1 MRVPLD
7 VIGDIAILK
16 FSRWVPWFYK
26 KFYARRLLKQNSHL
40 KVVLE
45 KTGKF
50 SGILRK
56 QETEYLAGEKR
67 KDTVHRENDCQFYL
81 DVDET
86 YFSPRLS
93 YDRKLVAEDVFN
105 EINKRKIK
113 NSKILVMF
121 AGVAPY
127 TIVLARI
134 LKKDAAHKGYSC
146 GSKIISSELNAKAS
160 EYAEKNVKMN
170 KLDDYVKVV
179 PGDSKKLCL
188 QLAKQRKSF
197 DFILMPRPNLEET
210 FLVEAM
216 KVARKGTVFYYHG
229 FGDEKE
235 VVNVMKRD
243 ILISKRK
250 VSKFE
255 IRRCGDIGVNRF
267 RFTIKFR
274 VL

>member
-1 MRVPLD
+1 MRIPLD

-26 KFYARRLLKQNSHL
+26 KFYARKLLKQNSHL
-40 KVVLE
+40 KVILE

-50 SGILRK
+50 SGVLRK
-56 QETEYLAGEKR
+56 QETEYLAGENR

-93 YDRKLVAEDVFN
+93 YDRKLVAEDVLK
-105 EINKRKIK
+105 EINKKK
-113 NSKILVMF
+113 VKSAKILVMF
-121 AGVAPY
+121 AGVGPFA
-127 TIVLARI
+127 IVLARI
-134 LKKDAAHKGYSC
+134 LKKNGVKAE
-146 GSKIISSELNAKAS
+146 IISSELNAKAS
-160 EYAEKNVKMN
+160 EYAEKNVVMN
-170 KLDDYVKVV
+170 KLQDYVKVV
-179 PGDSKKLCL
+179 SGDSKKLCL
-188 QLAKQRKSF
+188 QLAKQKKTCN
-197 DFILMPRPNLEET
+197 FILMPRPNLEET

-216 KVARKGTVFYYHG
+216 RVARKGTVFYYHG

-235 VVNVMKRD
+235 VVEAMKKD
-243 ILISKRK
+243 IVLSKKK

-274 VL
+274 VN